1 MNRLFALVLSCPL
14 ALSASAGVGYLAI
27 IGPAPLRFETRPRP
41 IPSALALLPP
51 LRLEEPLPPAP
62 PTNALALLTATNPQP
77 AVAVAGPVAVAPPA
91 PALTN
96 LPLATALLV
105 TNPIVPLLPF
115 YPPAATGPLLAPGF
129 DPNDPNALI
138 TAQMLI
144 HYFRPQGTNTIG
156 TSVLGPLFLPPRPA
170 SPPSSTIRYTTP

>member
-27 IGPAPLRFETRPRP
+27 IGPAPLRFEPRPRP
-41 IPSALALLPP
+41 IPRALALLPP
-51 LRLEEPLPPAP
+51 LQLEEPLSPAP

-77 AVAVAGPVAVAPPA
+77 AVVVAGPVGVAPITPV
-91 PALTN
+91 LTN
-96 LPLATALLV
+96 LPLVTPLLV

-115 YPPAATGPLLAPGF
+115 YPPPATGPLLAPGF

-144 HYFRPQGTNTIG
+144 HYFRPQGTNVIG
-156 TSVLGPLFLPPRPA
+156 ASVLGPLFLPPRPA
-170 SPPSSTIRYTTP
+170 PPPSSTIRYTTP